1 MLGSGTMRYS
11 AWIRY
16 PFCMLGIA
24 WWVFPIF
31 LFFLAAVAAA
41 SAAAAAIA
49 AAASTA
55 AAAVEIVFCSPVACW
70 DYPIFLF
77 SVLLLS
83 HFAATLGVAQVGFGL
98 LYNNMC
104 V

>member
-1 MLGSGTMRYS
+1 
-11 AWIRY
+11 
-16 PFCMLGIA
+16 MLGIA

-41 SAAAAAIA
+41 SAAAIA

-70 DYPIFLF
+70 DSPIFLF

-83 HFAATLGVAQVGFGL
+83 HFTATLGVAQVGFGL